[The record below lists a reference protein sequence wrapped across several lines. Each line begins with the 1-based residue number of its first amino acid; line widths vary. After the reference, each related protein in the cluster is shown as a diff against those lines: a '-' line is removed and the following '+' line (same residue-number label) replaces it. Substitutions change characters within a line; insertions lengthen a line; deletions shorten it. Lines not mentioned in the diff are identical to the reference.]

1 MANPMLEKLKKDE
14 VALGFGLMYANPC
27 AIECMAKGWDW
38 VWIDSQH
45 GQLSYPTILH
55 AVQLAHLHGVSSL
68 VRLPGHCPDP
78 IGPVLDM
85 AAHAL
90 MIPMVNTAEEAKA
103 LVRAANFPPLGTR
116 SYGGRR
122 VIDLYGRDYYR
133 TANDEVFLVC
143 QIETLEA
150 VEQAEAIASV
160 KGVGALFFGPDD
172 MKMRMGIP
180 INTAV
185 NESPELAQAM
195 AKVSRAARNAG
206 KVSGSVAA
214 TPAALTMAVEQGYR
228 LIVGCGDVLLLRG
241 AAQKCEELRN
251 ALAGLTPSSGQKG
264 AVSPY

>member
-1 MANPMLEKLKKDE
+1 MANPMIEKLKKDE

-45 GQLSYPTILH
+45 GQHSYPTILH
-55 AVQLAHLHGVSSL
+55 AVQLAHLHGLSSM

-85 AAHAL
+85 AANAL
-90 MIPMVNTAEEAKA
+90 MIPMVNTADEAKA

-122 VIDLYGRDYYR
+122 VIDLAGRDYYR

-160 KGVGALFFGPDD
+160 KGVGAIFFGPDD
-172 MKMRMGIP
+172 MKMRMRIP

-185 NESPELAQAM
+185 TDSPELARAM
-195 AKVSRAARNAG
+195 AKVGKAARNAG
-206 KVSGSVAA
+206 KVAGSVTA
-214 TPAALTMAVEQGYR
+214 TPGALKLAVEQGYR
-228 LIVGCGDVLLLRG
+228 LLVGTGDVALLRS
-241 AAQKCEELRN
+241 AQQKCDELRA
-251 ALAGLTPSSGQKG
+251 ALAGLQPPQPQKG
-264 AVSPY
+264 PVSPY

>member
-1 MANPMLEKLKKDE
+1 MANPMFEKLKKDE

-45 GQLSYPTILH
+45 GQHAYPTILH
-55 AVQLAHLHGVSSL
+55 SVQLAHLHGLSSM

-85 AAHAL
+85 AANSL

-160 KGVGALFFGPDD
+160 KGVGAIFFGPDD

-180 INTAV
+180 INATV
-185 NESPELAQAM
+185 NESPELARAM
-195 AKVSRAARNAG
+195 EKVAKAARNAG
-206 KVSGSVAA
+206 KAAGSVAV
-214 TPAALTMAVEQGYR
+214 TPPALKTAVEQGYR
-228 LIVGCGDVLLLRG
+228 LIVGAGDVLLLRS
-241 AAQKCEELRN
+241 AAQKCEELRGV
-251 ALAGLTPSSGQKG
+251 LAGLKPAQAQKG